1 MLKPS
6 IQSVH
11 KNFYHFEDPSI
22 IVVTQHFDKTIKQ
35 WKFVNYRCKLC
46 DNSFKTVTTASK
58 HRDVCKELNTTKKR
72 KDKEVPIQVVTK
84 NGQRMY
90 RYGDSGKLYAD
101 RKDAEKQA
109 AAIMASGY
117 KEPKTDMKDKK

>member
-1 MLKPS
+1 MHKPT
-6 IQSVH
+6 IQSLH
-11 KNFYHFEDPSI
+11 ENYYRFLDPSI

-72 KDKEVPIQVVTK
+72 KDPEVPIQVVTK

-117 KEPKTDMKDKK
+117 KEKKDMDKK

>member
-1 MLKPS
+1 MHKPT
-6 IQSVH
+6 IQSLH
-11 KNFYHFEDPSI
+11 ENYYRFLDPSI

-58 HRDVCKELNTTKKR
+58 HHDVCKELNTTKKR
-72 KDKEVPIQVVTK
+72 KDKEVPIQVVTR

-90 RYGDSGKLYAD
+90 RYGDTGKLYAD

-117 KEPKTDMKDKK
+117 KEKKDMEKK

>member
-1 MLKPS
+1 MHKPS

-46 DNSFKTVTTASK
+46 GNSFKTVTTASK
-58 HRDVCKELNTTKKR
+58 HHDVCKELNTIKKR
-72 KDKEVPIQVVTK
+72 KDPEVPIQVVTK

-117 KEPKTDMKDKK
+117 KEKKDMDKK